1 MKLLKKIKTKKAI
14 IGVVGLGYVGLP
26 LCIRFLEKGFKVK
39 GLDKNKRKVEDL
51 KKYNSHIINVKK
63 NILKK
68 YFSRNFEISSNNNI
82 LSGVDILIICVPT
95 PIKKNK
101 DPEMRYIYQAS
112 EQIKPYLKK
121 DQAIIVESTVYPGAT
136 EEYFVPIIKK
146 LKLSLGKN
154 FFLGFSPER
163 EDPGN
168 KKYSI
173 SKGNIPKIVSGS
185 TNNCKKIVEKI
196 YKSISTT
203 VTVSSIKTAEFTKLL
218 ENVYRSINIGF
229 VNEMKTIAH
238 SMGINIHEA
247 INAAKSKPF
256 GFQAFYPGPGLGGHC
271 IPIDPH
277 LLAWQAKNFNA
288 NANFIKLS
296 SIVNESMCNFAV
308 KILKSA
314 LKKNKKNIIK
324 KKILVLG
331 MAYKKNSNDLRES
344 PSFRLIEILQR
355 LGCKIDCSDPYIKNI
370 KQINEVKKLNN
381 INLISINQ
389 KNLKKYDAAILITNH
404 DNFKYK
410 LIEKYSK
417 IVIDTRNSFSES
429 SKKVYKA

>member
-1 MKLLKKIKTKKAI
+1 M
-14 IGVVGLGYVGLP
+14 P

-39 GLDKNKRKVEDL
+39 GLDKNKRKIVDL
-51 KKYNSHIINVKK
+51 KHFNSNIINVKK

-68 YFSRNFEISSNNNI
+68 SFSKNFEISSSNNI
-82 LSGVDILIICVPT
+82 LSEVDILIICVPT

-101 DPEMRYIYQAS
+101 DPEMKYIYQAS

-121 DQAIIVESTVYPGAT
+121 NQAIIVESTVYPGAT
-136 EEYFVPIIKK
+136 EEYFIPIIKK
-146 LKLSLGKN
+146 SKLSLGKS

-173 SKGNIPKIVSGS
+173 SKGNIPKVVSGS
-185 TNNCKKIVEKI
+185 TDNCKKITEEL
-196 YKSISTT
+196 YKSISAT
-203 VTVSSIKTAEFTKLL
+203 VAVSSIKTAEFTKLL

-277 LLAWQAKNFNA
+277 LLAWQAKNYKT

-296 SIVNESMCNFAV
+296 STVNESMCDFAI
-308 KILKSA
+308 KILKNV
-314 LKKNKKNIIK
+314 LKKKKKTING

-344 PSFRLIEILQR
+344 PSFRLIEILQK
-355 LGCKIDCSDPYIKNI
+355 LNCKIDCSDPYIKNI
-370 KQINEVKKLNN
+370 EQINEVKKVNN
-381 INLISINQ
+381 VNLITINK
-389 KNLKKYDAAILITNH
+389 KNLKKYDAVILITDH